1 MTPLNPAITYEH
13 ALTLVFDT
21 GTVPDGYSGD
31 RASVSFAYEPH
42 SKKIL
47 ILCSSGYYGYH
58 TSVLPLSTDLEE
70 ARWIIRNHP
79 SAKHFA
85 IN

>member
-42 SKKIL
+42 SKMVSCCAPWLYQAKAIAIMPSTL
-47 ILCSSGYYGYH
+47 IEIVNAC
-58 TSVLPLSTDLEE
+58 
-70 ARWIIRNHP
+70 RIRVML
-79 SAKHFA
+79 
-85 IN
+85 INFYSPV